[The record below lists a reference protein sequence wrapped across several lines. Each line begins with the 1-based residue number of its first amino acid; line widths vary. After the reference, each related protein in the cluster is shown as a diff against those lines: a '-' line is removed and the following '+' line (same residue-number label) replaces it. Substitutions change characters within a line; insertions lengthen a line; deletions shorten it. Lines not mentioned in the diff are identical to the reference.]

1 MTDTLTKE
9 QEAAIREQLKARS
22 VAIAAV
28 LASSASGV
36 ILASA
41 KDAGVDYTKAEY
53 TAMRA
58 RVMKEYTAN
67 LQKGGTMCVERVLT
81 PVGNGMVKATTRQV
95 FVPWLA
101 DKAERESDE
110 IIALIRQ
117 RQAEGMNPRRIAKE
131 LEGYFEGTRHNAL
144 TAARTEASKIRND
157 VNVILMENN
166 GTKYVQYVTAG
177 DDKVRP
183 EHEMRNG
190 KIYKLEDAPF
200 LGEYG
205 CRCVLVP
212 ADYLVKTGGKVE
224 NTEAEYINKSQA
236 GL

>member
-53 TAMRA
+53 TAMRNK
-58 RVMKEYTAN
+58 VLKEYTAN

-101 DKAERESDE
+101 DKAEQESDE

-117 RQAEGMNPRRIAKE
+117 RQAEGMNPRLVAKE

-177 DDKVRP
+177 DDAVRP

-190 KIYKLEDAPF
+190 KIYRIENAPYM
-200 LGEYG
+200 GEYN
-205 CRCVLVP
+205 CRCTLVP
-212 ADYLVKTGGKVE
+212 ADYLVKNGAE
-224 NTEAEYINKSQA
+224 YNTSDAEYINKSQA